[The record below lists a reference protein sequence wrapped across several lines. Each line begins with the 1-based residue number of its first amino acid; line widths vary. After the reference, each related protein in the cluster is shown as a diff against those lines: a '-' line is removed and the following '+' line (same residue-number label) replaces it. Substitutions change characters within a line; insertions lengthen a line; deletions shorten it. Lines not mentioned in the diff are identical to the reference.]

1 MVDINPSGITVS
13 EPECYTPV
21 VFQSSV
27 SNDRATTSLFI
38 TSAVAIQIHSFRK
51 VIQHD
56 RNVTMS
62 ESITRGLAATENHV
76 VLHSCPCVRRRPLTN
91 LMPQNSTVNYFPPKT
106 PFSRP
111 PMNIFLL
118 DAEDAQQTVYYG
130 IVLCVVRHVISNR
143 CLKYFIS
150 AH

>member
-27 SNDRATTSLFI
+27 SNDRATASLLI
-38 TSAVAIQIHSFRK
+38 NSDVAIQIHSFRK

-91 LMPQNSTVNYFPPKT
+91 LMNSTVNNFLPKT

-143 CLKYFIS
+143 SLEYFIS